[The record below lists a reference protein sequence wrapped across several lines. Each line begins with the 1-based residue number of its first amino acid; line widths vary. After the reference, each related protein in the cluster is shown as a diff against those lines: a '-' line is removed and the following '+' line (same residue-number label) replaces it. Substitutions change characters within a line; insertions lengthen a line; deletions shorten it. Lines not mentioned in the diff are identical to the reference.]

1 MQRIVKVRRDYNR
14 WVADET
20 LEDYALRYAPKGFRK
35 WTEARVAHTAFGG
48 VSFLALE
55 AIGATLAL
63 NYGFVNAV
71 WAIAAVSLLI
81 FLTGLPIA
89 YRAARDGLDMDL
101 LSRGTGFGYLGA
113 TLTSLIYASF
123 TFIFFAIE
131 AAIMAQGLELW
142 FGLPR
147 MAGYVVSALIVIPV
161 VVHGVTAISRL
172 QVWTQPLWLAL
183 LVLPFVAIAV
193 HNPGAFIAFAQ
204 LEGRFTD
211 GPGFSW
217 IAFGAAAAVAASL
230 IAQIGE
236 QVDFLRFMPE
246 ATRHNRVRWW
256 TAVIIA
262 GPGWIVLGA
271 LKMLAGAFLAFLA
284 LQHAV
289 DPEKV
294 FEPTQL
300 YLVGFGYVVGSG
312 SLAVALTGLFVLVSQ
327 VKINVTNAYAGSLAW
342 SNFFARLTHSHPGRV
357 VWLVFNVA
365 IALLL
370 MMLGVFEALE
380 KVLGFYAHLALAWVG
395 AIVGDL
401 VLSKPLGLSPARIEF
416 RRAYLHDI
424 NPVGVGAMAA
434 GSVLSVAAYAGVF
447 GPNVGAGSTFIAL
460 GVACAAAPLLAW
472 LTRGRWF
479 EARTPVDF
487 GARHRTLRCS
497 VCRNRYE
504 SEDMAACPAYG
515 GAICSLCCSLD
526 ARCGDRCKPDVPP
539 DARLGGL
546 LTRLLPGQAQPG
558 TLARIGRFAAVMS
571 VALAVFA
578 ALLWLLFTQAALTM
592 ESGRA
597 FNASQLQSLFVKL
610 AVGLTMLTGVAAW
623 WLVLT
628 DESRQVAQQESERQ
642 NQLLQREVDARRAT
656 DTQLAEAKEV
666 AEDAS
671 LAKSR
676 FLTGMSHEMRSPL
689 NTILGYSQLM
699 LRDPALKPTQ
709 RDALDTILR
718 SGEHLTGLVDG
729 LLELSRIEHG
739 RVRIE
744 SRPVELPDL
753 LSQVVRMFR
762 PLAEEKGLAFHYEVE
777 GTLPA
782 WVNVDAKRLRQI
794 LINLLSNAVKFTEH
808 GAVTLRVRHTRE
820 MGHIEV
826 IDTGVG
832 IAQEDTERIF
842 RPFERLRPGGVEGT
856 GLGLTVTQLLVGLLG
871 GEILVHSEPGRGSR
885 FQLSVYLPVVSR
897 PVDERLEQTQAQAS
911 GYVGPRRSVL
921 IVDDEA
927 AHRTVLA
934 QLLSGLGFDVRQA
947 GSGAQCLAELDR
959 APADLVLLDVNLPDE
974 RGWSVCRRIRER
986 PGPRIGVLMV
996 SGSVGEHNETDRISA
1011 GADGFVAK
1019 PVIQSE
1025 LLNAIRHCLNLRWE
1039 MATPERVAERAD
1051 ASPPS
1056 AQVVRELLS
1065 LAAGGYPKA
1074 LRARLAEL
1082 SQESAASAAW
1092 VAHLAPL
1099 VESDT
1104 SGLKAFLVETLRE
1117 SRHE

>member
-1 MQRIVKVRRDYNR
+1 VQRIVKVRRDYNR

-35 WTEARVAHTAFGG
+35 WSEARVAHTAFGG

-63 NYGFVNAV
+63 NYGFMNAV

-89 YRAARDGLDMDL
+89 YRAAREGLDMDL

-183 LVLPFVAIAV
+183 LVLPFLAIAL
-193 HNPGAFIAFAQ
+193 HNPGAFIGFTQ
-204 LEGRFTD
+204 LEGRYTD

-246 ATRHNRVRWW
+246 ATRRNRVRWW
-256 TAVIIA
+256 AAVIIA

-312 SLAVALTGLFVLVSQ
+312 SLAVALTGLFVVVSQ

-416 RRAYLHDI
+416 RRAYLHDV

-434 GSVLSVAAYAGVF
+434 GSVLSVAAYAGAF
-447 GPNVGAGSTFIAL
+447 GPNVGAGSTFIAI

-487 GARHRTLRCS
+487 GARHRTLRCA

-526 ARCGDRCKPDVPP
+526 ARCGDRCKPDAPP
-539 DARLGGL
+539 GARLGGL
-546 LTRLLPGQAQPG
+546 LTRLLPGHAQPG

-578 ALLWLLFTQAALTM
+578 ALLWLLFTQAALTL

-597 FNASQLQSLFVKL
+597 FNASQLQSLFGKL

-628 DESRQVAQQESERQ
+628 DESRHVAQQESERQ
-642 NQLLQREVDARRAT
+642 NQLLQREVDARRET
-656 DTQLAEAKEV
+656 DTQLAAAKEV
-666 AEDAS
+666 AEGAN

-753 LSQVVRMFR
+753 LSQVDRMFR
-762 PLAEEKGLAFHYEVE
+762 PLAEEKGLAFHYEAE
-777 GTLPA
+777 GALPT

-794 LINLLSNAVKFTEH
+794 LINLLSNAVKFTER
-808 GAVTLRVRHTRE
+808 GSVTLRIRHTRE

-871 GEILVHSEPGRGSR
+871 GEIQVHSEPGRGSR

-897 PVDERLEQTQAQAS
+897 PVDEKLEQTQAQAS

-934 QLLSGLGFDVRQA
+934 QLLSGLGFEVRQA
-947 GSGAQCLAELDR
+947 ESGAQCLAELDR

-1011 GADGFVAK
+1011 GADGFVPK

-1025 LLNAIRHCLNLRWE
+1025 LLNAIRQCLNLRWE
-1039 MATPERVAERAD
+1039 GLATEPPAERAD
-1051 ASPPS
+1051 AAPPS
-1056 AQVVRELLS
+1056 AQVVRELLA

-1099 VESDT
+1099 VETDAPS
-1104 SGLKAFLVETLRE
+1104 LKALLVETLRDT
-1117 SRHE
+1117 RHE

>member
-193 HNPGAFIAFAQ
+193 HNPGSFIAFAQ

-526 ARCGDRCKPDVPP
+526 ARCGDRCKPDAPP

-642 NQLLQREVDARRAT
+642 NQLLQREVDARRET
-656 DTQLAEAKEV
+656 DTQLAAAKEV

-777 GTLPA
+777 GALPA
-782 WVNVDAKRLRQI
+782 WVNADAKRLRQI

-871 GEILVHSEPGRGSR
+871 GEILVHSDPGRGSR

-897 PVDERLEQTQAQAS
+897 PLDEKLEQTQAQAS

-927 AHRTVLA
+927 AHRAVLA
-934 QLLSGLGFDVRQA
+934 QLLSSLGFDVRQA
-947 GSGAQCLAELDR
+947 GSGTQCLAELDR

-986 PGPRIGVLMV
+986 PGPHTGVLMV

-1039 MATPERVAERAD
+1039 MAAPERVAERAD

-1065 LAAGGYPKA
+1065 LAAGSYPKA